1 MPKTLLILLCF
12 PIIGF
17 GQKVDKLK
25 VFLDC
30 SWNCDYDFLQRE
42 MSYIDFFRD
51 AKSVNL
57 HIIVKGET
65 GNSRGEIVTFRFI
78 GIEEFE
84 GVNNKLVLDVP
95 VNTSGAVKRDL
106 YLEVLEKG
114 VYAYVI
120 RTKANDVVT
129 LSYSDKEADIKVIK
143 KDKWNNWAFQTSIG
157 GYFNGEE
164 NYSNSNS
171 DMRLS
176 ANRITEE
183 SKFKSSFSINSSISK
198 YKFQTEPDVTIKS
211 KSKYA
216 GMTYVKSKSEHF
228 SIGAIANYS
237 QSTFYNYDGS
247 YKLSPCIE
255 YNIFPYAESS
265 EHRLSLLYGISAN
278 HNDYTDTTVYL
289 KISENFASHLF
300 ELTYHNTQTW
310 GGFALSINGNQ
321 ILEKNDLKKYNV
333 RISSDVDWNISKGLS
348 LYYYAYINFDRGQ
361 IHLPLYEATYE
372 EIILRQKELES
383 NYFYYLSFGI
393 SYTFGSMKNNVVNPR
408 F

>member
-176 ANRITEE
+176 ANRITGE
-183 SKFKSSFSINSSISK
+183 SKFKFLN
-198 YKFQTEPDVTIKS
+198 F
-211 KSKYA
+211 
-216 GMTYVKSKSEHF
+216 
-228 SIGAIANYS
+228 
-237 QSTFYNYDGS
+237 
-247 YKLSPCIE
+247 
-255 YNIFPYAESS
+255 
-265 EHRLSLLYGISAN
+265 
-278 HNDYTDTTVYL
+278 
-289 KISENFASHLF
+289 KI
-300 ELTYHNTQTW
+300 
-310 GGFALSINGNQ
+310 
-321 ILEKNDLKKYNV
+321 
-333 RISSDVDWNISKGLS
+333 
-348 LYYYAYINFDRGQ
+348 
-361 IHLPLYEATYE
+361 
-372 EIILRQKELES
+372 
-383 NYFYYLSFGI
+383 
-393 SYTFGSMKNNVVNPR
+393 
-408 F
+408 